1 MRTTPHVCRLS
12 SLSEEKVLHGLFPL
26 ERHLKKPRGL
36 RVANRRILRR
46 QTSST
51 VCKGCMKSSD
61 KVVKKR
67 LMLYPLSYG
76 HLGSRPAGLEPATL
90 IDGVPSAF
98 AAYT

>member
-1 MRTTPHVCRLS
+1 
-12 SLSEEKVLHGLFPL
+12 
-26 ERHLKKPRGL
+26 
-36 RVANRRILRR
+36 
-46 QTSST
+46 
-51 VCKGCMKSSD
+51 MKSSD